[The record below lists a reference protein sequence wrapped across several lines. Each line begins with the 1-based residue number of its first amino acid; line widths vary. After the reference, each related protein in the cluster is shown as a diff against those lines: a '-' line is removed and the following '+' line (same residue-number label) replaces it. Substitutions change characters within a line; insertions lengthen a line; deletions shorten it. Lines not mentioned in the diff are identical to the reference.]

1 MLVTYQDDPNDPPKL
16 TPEEEA
22 HLDALTDVEL
32 TRMQAAATLRQIRAA
47 QQLSQS
53 EFAAAY
59 HINLARLRDLEQG
72 RTMPDSALLTY
83 LTVIAR
89 EPEAVRRALA

>member
-1 MLVTYQDDPNDPPKL
+1 
-16 TPEEEA
+16 
-22 HLDALTDVEL
+22 
-32 TRMQAAATLRQIRAA
+32 
-47 QQLSQS
+47 
-53 EFAAAY
+53 
-59 HINLARLRDLEQG
+59 LRDLEQG

>member
-32 TRMQAAATLRQIRAA
+32 TRMQAAATLR
-47 QQLSQS
+47 
-53 EFAAAY
+53 
-59 HINLARLRDLEQG
+59 
-72 RTMPDSALLTY
+72 
-83 LTVIAR
+83 
-89 EPEAVRRALA
+89 